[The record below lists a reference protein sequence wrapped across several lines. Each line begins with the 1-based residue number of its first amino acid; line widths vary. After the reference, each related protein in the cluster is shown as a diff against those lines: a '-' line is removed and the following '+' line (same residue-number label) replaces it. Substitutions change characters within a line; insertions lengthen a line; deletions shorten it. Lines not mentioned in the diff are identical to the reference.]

1 MYRGDWLGCFFFAQ
15 LDSFFTRYQALNES
29 EVDEDDLAAGID
41 RLNVFGPFATMDY
54 LTGGDLSKHDE
65 YWNMPAD
72 KIYTK
77 LLFDKTKRLI
87 QKDLEQIKKIKK

>member
-1 MYRGDWLGCFFFAQ
+1 M
-15 LDSFFTRYQALNES
+15 DS
-29 EVDEDDLAAGID
+29 
-41 RLNVFGPFATMDY
+41 

-77 LLFDKTKRLI
+77 LLFNKVSRDI
-87 QKDLEQIKKIKK
+87 QKDLETIKKAKANVGTK

>member
-1 MYRGDWLGCFFFAQ
+1 MHRSGWFDCFFFAQ
-15 LDSFFTRYQALNES
+15 IDEFFSRYQALNES

-54 LTGGDLSKHDE
+54 LTNGDLTKHDE
-65 YWNMPAD
+65 YWNMAAE

-87 QKDLEQIKKIKK
+87 QKDLEQIKKTNK